1 MVRVLR
7 YAGVAIAALGV
18 VAASAACGSSTSKSG
33 STAQAGGS
41 GASGGSDSN
50 VTLKMWVMGDSS
62 ANATKLLADFTKS
75 TGIKVTV
82 QAIPWS
88 DVDAKLTTAVAS
100 GNGPDVTQVGL
111 SQLPSFIAAGALQD
125 ISPQISKDSAYL
137 DANFL
142 DGVASAKLNPA
153 GKVYSVPWI
162 SDTRVLFYRTDI
174 LSQSGIGAPP
184 ATLTELHDD
193 AVKLAARGSGK
204 YGYYIPQWDAPL
216 PIEFAWS
223 MGGDVTGAD
232 GKVNFDTPEF
242 RKAVDY
248 YASFYKAKDVPTAS
262 DFDQTQGFISGGAPM
277 LVSGPY
283 LAQTL
288 KTQAPE
294 LAGKWAVAPLPGDA
308 SSTALLAG
316 STVGVWKNSAHLNA
330 DMKLLDFLAQP
341 ATQLK
346 WYALDGDLPT
356 AKAALSDP
364 ALAGDPNVQ
373 VYVKA
378 LQTAKLL
385 PLVPS
390 WDKISTKMLDAV
402 NKIALKGADTTSTL
416 NQLNQDTAGLQN

>member
-7 YAGVAIAALGV
+7 YVGVASAALGV
-18 VAASAACGSSTSKSG
+18 LAASACASTASKPG
-33 STAQAGGS
+33 GAAQAG
-41 GASGGSDSN
+41 AAGGSDAN

-62 ANATKLLADFTKS
+62 ANATKLLADFTKA

-88 DVDAKLTTAVAS
+88 DVDTKLTTAVAS
-100 GNGPDVTQVGL
+100 GNGPDVTQIGL
-111 SQLPSFIAAGALQD
+111 SQLPSFISAGALQD
-125 ISPQISKDSAYL
+125 ISAPISKDPAYA

-142 DGVASAKLNPA
+142 DGLSSAKLNPA

-162 SDTRVLFYRTDI
+162 SDTRVLFYRTDL
-174 LSQSGIGAPP
+174 LSQAGISAPP
-184 ATLTELHDD
+184 ATLTDLHAD

-232 GKVNFDTPEF
+232 GKVSFDTPQF

-248 YASFYKAKDVPTAS
+248 YASFYKDKAVPTAS
-262 DFDQTQGFISGGAPM
+262 DFDQAQGFISGSAPM
-277 LVSGPY
+277 LLSGPY

-294 LAGKWAVAPLPGDA
+294 LDGKWAVAPLPADA

-316 STVGVWKNSAHLNA
+316 STVGVWKNSAHVDA
-330 DMKLLDFLAQP
+330 DLKLLDFLAQP

-356 AKAALSDP
+356 AKAALADP
-364 ALAGDPNVQ
+364 SLAGDPNVQ

-385 PLVPS
+385 PLVPT

-402 NKIALKGADTTSTL
+402 NKIVLKGADPTATL

>member
-1 MVRVLR
+1 MHRLLR
-7 YAGVAIAALGV
+7 YVCAATAALGV
-18 VAASAACGSSTSKSG
+18 LAASACGSSTSKS
-33 STAQAGGS
+33 S
-41 GASGGSDSN
+41 GSDTN

-88 DVDAKLTTAVAS
+88 DVNAKLTTAVAS
-100 GNGPDVTQVGL
+100 GNGPDVTQIGL
-111 SQLPSFIAAGALQD
+111 SQLPTFIAAGALQD
-125 ISPQISKDSAYL
+125 ISPQISKDPAYA
-137 DANFL
+137 DANFI

-174 LSQSGIGAPP
+174 LSQAGISSPP
-184 ATLTELHDD
+184 ATLTDLHAD

-223 MGGDVTGAD
+223 MGGDVTGSD

-248 YASFYKAKDVPTAS
+248 YASYYKDKAVPTAS
-262 DFDQTQGFISGGAPM
+262 DFDQAQGFISGSAPM

-294 LAGKWAVAPLPGDA
+294 LAGKWAVAPLPADS

-316 STVGVWKNSAHLNA
+316 STVGVWKNSAHVDA
-330 DMKLLDFLAQP
+330 DMKLLDYLAQP

-346 WYALDGDLPT
+346 WYTLDGDLPM

-364 ALAGDPNVQ
+364 SLASDPNVL

-385 PLVPS
+385 PLVPA
-390 WDKISTKMLDAV
+390 WDKISTKMLEAV
-402 NKIALKGADTTSTL
+402 NKIVLKGADPTTTL
-416 NQLNQDTAGLQN
+416 NQLDQDTADLQK

>member
-7 YAGVAIAALGV
+7 YVGVATAALGV
-18 VAASAACGSSTSKSG
+18 LAASACGSSASKSG
-33 STAQAGGS
+33 GTAQAGT
-41 GASGGSDSN
+41 AAGGGDSN

-82 QAIPWS
+82 QAIPWA
-88 DVDAKLTTAVAS
+88 DVDTKLTTAVAS

-125 ISPQISKDSAYL
+125 ISPQISKDPAYA
-137 DANFL
+137 DANFP

-162 SDTRVLFYRTDI
+162 SDTRVLFYRTDL
-174 LSQSGIGAPP
+174 LSQAGISAPP
-184 ATLTELHDD
+184 ATLTDLQAD

-248 YASFYKAKDVPTAS
+248 YASFYKDKAVPTAS
-262 DFDQTQGFISGGAPM
+262 DFDQAQGFISGSAPM

-294 LAGKWAVAPLPGDA
+294 LAGKWAVAPLPADS

-316 STVGVWKNSAHLNA
+316 STVGVWKNSTHVDA

-346 WYALDGDLPT
+346 WYALDGDLPM

-364 ALAGDPNVQ
+364 SLTSDPNVQ

-385 PLVPS
+385 PLVPA

-402 NKIALKGADTTSTL
+402 NNIVLKGADPTSTL
-416 NQLNQDTAGLQN
+416 NQLNQDTAALQN